1 MWYEAL
7 IRMYF
12 YIYFF
17 SSYTFLWLIKKPKI
31 YILSLWHSLKA
42 SMAIKMDIFL
52 SHTPTLGLFWMKI
65 EKLCVLLDYQISLL
79 SKMTSKHGHYKFIH
93 YIQWELKRKLQS
105 KEQKK
110 IYRHVVHFFNDWTF
124 QLDFCYV
131 KWDRVEINDKQ
142 RKSFA

>member
-1 MWYEAL
+1 MWMILWRSLLVLSFKSPPMWYEAL

-12 YIYFF
+12 ILFYFF
-17 SSYTFLWLIKKPKI
+17 IIHFFMAYKKRPKI

-93 YIQWELKRKLQS
+93 YIHESW
-105 KEQKK
+105 KENCK
-110 IYRHVVHFFNDWTF
+110 VSACSALF
-124 QLDFCYV
+124 
-131 KWDRVEINDKQ
+131 
-142 RKSFA
+142 